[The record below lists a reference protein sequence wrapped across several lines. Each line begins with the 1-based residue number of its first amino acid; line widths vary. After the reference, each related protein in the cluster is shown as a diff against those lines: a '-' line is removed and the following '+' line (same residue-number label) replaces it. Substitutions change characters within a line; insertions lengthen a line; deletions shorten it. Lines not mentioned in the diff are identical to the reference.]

1 MRLALALILISSVA
15 SADRA
20 DPPPPPARSSGPT
33 AGAPAAEMAVV
44 PPPPRRPRPP
54 PPPVPG
60 DIAIRG
66 KQLAGTYTCKG
77 TRLVGDGSSKP
88 MQAKL
93 AIKLDLDNA
102 WIAATWSGDVRMI
115 EYRTFDATSKQ
126 WSRFILASDTSHQ
139 TLTSIGEKSGEWLW
153 EGAESSQ
160 TGTLQYR
167 HHETLD
173 KKTLKLYGEVQLGG
187 TWQKAYEATCA
198 R

>member
-1 MRLALALILISSVA
+1 
-15 SADRA
+15 
-20 DPPPPPARSSGPT
+20 
-33 AGAPAAEMAVV
+33 MAIV

-102 WIAATWSGDVRMI
+102 WIAATWTGDVKMVD
-115 EYRTFDATSKQ
+115 YRTYDATSKQ
-126 WSRFILASDTSHQ
+126 WSRFMLASDASHQ
-139 TLTSIGEKSGEWLW
+139 TLTSIGEKSGEWVW

-160 TGTLQYR
+160 TGTLQFR
-167 HHETLD
+167 HHETTVD

>member
-1 MRLALALILISSVA
+1 MRLALALILVSSVA

-20 DPPPPPARSSGPT
+20 EPPTPPPTS
-33 AGAPAAEMAVV
+33 GAPAAEMAVV

-66 KQLAGTYTCKG
+66 KQLAGSYTCKG

-102 WIAATWSGDVRMI
+102 WIVATWTGDVKMV

-126 WSRFILASDTSHQ
+126 WSRFMLASDASHQ

-160 TGTLQYR
+160 TGTLQFR

-187 TWQKAYEATCA
+187 TWQKAYEATCT